1 MAQHDGGLSGLVA
14 QLDRLFSTIPRPD
27 GRGLWTNEEAAAAMT
42 RGGVQTSAAYLSQLR
57 TGKRDNPSARHLAAV
72 AQLFEVPVDYFFNA
86 EVALKIDADLAL
98 VVAFRDAGVHQ
109 IALRAHGLS
118 PEGLATVGQMVD
130 YIRQHEQRA
139 SGAVSDGSPGEPHD
153 ASGTGSSGQQPV

>member
-1 MAQHDGGLSGLVA
+1 MAQHDGGLPGLTA
-14 QLDRLFSTIPRPD
+14 QLERLFNTVPQPD
-27 GRGLWTNEEAAAAMT
+27 GRRLWTNEEAAAAMT
-42 RGGVQTSAAYLSQLR
+42 RGGVPTSAAYLSQLR

-86 EVALKIDADLAL
+86 DVASRIDADLAL
-98 VVAFRDAGVHQ
+98 VMAFRDAGVHK

-130 YIRQHEQRA
+130 YIRQHEERVAGITPDLA
-139 SGAVSDGSPGEPHD
+139 SSDPPE
-153 ASGTGSSGQQPV
+153 ASKTGPSDQAH

>member
-1 MAQHDGGLSGLVA
+1 MEQHEGGLPGLVA
-14 QLDRLFSTIPRPD
+14 SLDRLFGTIPRPD

-42 RGGVQTSAAYLSQLR
+42 RGGVPTSAAYLSQLR

-86 EVALKIDADLAL
+86 DIASRIEADLAL
-98 VVAFRDAGVHQ
+98 VTALRDAGVHK

-118 PEGLATVGQMVD
+118 PEGLTTVGQMVD
-130 YIRQHEQRA
+130 LVRQHEQKT
-139 SGAVSDGSPGEPHD
+139 SGTVVDSATTEPPD
-153 ASGTGSSGQQPV
+153 ASDSEPEPGDQ